1 MMRPQ
6 YILSFLPSLF
16 SLLPPFSPHKLGQI
30 HRDVSYEGLTQADVS
45 PTSKE
50 ERASEIPLR
59 ASEMSRHCSTGGF
72 ISFPAVLGEFRRGHL
87 ALLW

>member
-1 MMRPQ
+1 MMRSQ

-30 HRDVSYEGLTQADVS
+30 HRDVSYEGLTDVS
-45 PTSKE
+45 PTTKE
-50 ERASEIPLR
+50 ERTAEIPLR
-59 ASEMSRHCSTGGF
+59 ASEISHHCNTGGF
-72 ISFPAVLGEFRRGHL
+72 ISFPAVLGKFSRGRF

>member
-1 MMRPQ
+1 MMRSQ

-45 PTSKE
+45 PTTEE
-50 ERASEIPLR
+50 ERAAEIPLR
-59 ASEMSRHCSTGGF
+59 ASEMSHHCNTGGF
-72 ISFPAVLGEFRRGHL
+72 ISFPAVLGEFSRGHF